1 MQRNECKPG
10 TEVIIRGTI
19 KEDDGTTKDPIF
31 VKIHDNRGSYEWL
44 FFEPSFLEPAQAK
57 YDPARKYRKGDL
69 VRITGFHGR
78 LFGSGGN
85 RELSANNAIG
95 DQVALCGDEIAGGD
109 VGLPDGFLSNKYNYL
124 SVACIK
130 LVKPIEEIEA
140 EQPYRVEEMDFNF
153 RVARDIYYMH
163 TIWWNSEA
171 CLTSPYNKEEAL
183 RKAQELC
190 DELNR
195 KHRESLNA

>member
-10 TEVIIRGTI
+10 TEVIIRGKI
-19 KEDDGTTKDPIF
+19 KEDDGTDLHPIIVDIHGSKREEIRCLDP
-31 VKIHDNRGSYEWL
+31 SQ
-44 FFEPSFLEPAQAK
+44 LEPARTK

-78 LFGSGGN
+78 LFGCGGN
-85 RELSANNAIG
+85 RELSKGSKIG
-95 DQVALCGDEIAGGD
+95 TQIVLHEDEIPGGD
-109 VGLPDGFLSNKYNYL
+109 VRLSDGFLLNMYNYL
-124 SVACIK
+124 SVACIE

-140 EQPYRVEEMDFNF
+140 EHPYRVEEMNWSFLVTRGDSC
-153 RVARDIYYMH
+153 IY
-163 TIWWNSEA
+163 TIWWKSGA
-171 CLTSPYNKEEAL
+171 CPTSPYNKEEAL

-195 KHRESLNA
+195 KHQESLNA